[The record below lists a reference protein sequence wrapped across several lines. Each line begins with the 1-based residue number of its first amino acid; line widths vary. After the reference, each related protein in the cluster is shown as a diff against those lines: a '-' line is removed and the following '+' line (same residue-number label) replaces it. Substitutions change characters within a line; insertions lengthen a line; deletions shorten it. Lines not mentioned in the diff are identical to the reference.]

1 MDLPGMRREAKQTI
15 TLMTMMSPKLLRG
28 CVSYDYPTQLL
39 QSLFFIIQLSL
50 QFQTVRQSKSCWVY
64 IYASLSKSIQGPVEK
79 RSLWVHREAN
89 RNHLGHIY
97 RFFFHLKTFKVS
109 EICQWT
115 DLKHQMFLFPF
126 ISHPT
131 IFRNFWRLRS
141 KTYESLA

>member
-1 MDLPGMRREAKQTI
+1 MDLPRMRREAKQII
-15 TLMTMMSPKLLRG
+15 TLMTMMSPKLWRG
-28 CVSYDYPTQLL
+28 CISYDYPTQLL

-64 IYASLSKSIQGPVEK
+64 IYASLSKSIQGPVK
-79 RSLWVHREAN
+79 RRSLWVHRKAN
-89 RNHLGHIY
+89 RNNLVHLQ

-109 EICQWT
+109 ETWEWT
-115 DLKHQMFLFPF
+115 DLKHQMFLFPV

-131 IFRNFWRLRS
+131 IFRNFWRLGS